1 MIPSVPC
8 KIKEFAYFGFG
19 ITLLSA
25 GIAHF
30 ARGDARLSVF
40 FIIDPLFLVL
50 LIVSYVYFEK
60 SHSFSAWQTPQ
71 GKQFEARAELR
82 STYPCTSASRISR

>member
-1 MIPSVPC
+1 MLTFQEQGEAHADNLRLHGLQADMRTFPDT
-8 KIKEFAYFGFG
+8 YFGFG

-30 ARGDARLSVF
+30 ARGDARLSVL
-40 FIIDPLFLVL
+40 FILDPLFFLVL

-60 SHSFSAWQTPQ
+60 SHSFSARQSLE
-71 GKQFEARAELR
+71 G
-82 STYPCTSASRISR
+82 

>member
-1 MIPSVPC
+1 MELKLTTAKILALLALLIPSVPF

-25 GIAHF
+25 LIAHF

-40 FIIDPLFLVL
+40 FIIDPLFFLFL
-50 LIVSYVYFEK
+50 LIVSYVSFER
-60 SHSFSAWQTPQ
+60 SYSFSAWQTPE
-71 GKQFEARAELR
+71 G
-82 STYPCTSASRISR
+82 